1 MANLN
6 GRWVLVKNAE
16 KESWQDSAFRV
27 NKFVDLSSD
36 DIVVVNDVGTTV
48 EDWQNVPGVDI
59 I

>member
-1 MANLN
+1 
-6 GRWVLVKNAE
+6 VKNAE

-36 DIVVVNDVGTTV
+36 DVVVVNDVGATV

>member
-1 MANLN
+1 MTNLN
-6 GRWVLVKNAE
+6 GRWVLVKNAK

-36 DIVVVNDVGTTV
+36 DVVVVNDVGATV